1 MPNAQPIQV
10 GLPMTIMIIM
20 MLHCIMMIL
29 FRVHGLQF
37 CNNGVYRTGFIL
49 AAFLVY
55 MGQFESM
62 GAALAFF
69 SRKRLEGHINAD
81 VAASAG
87 GAADDEGGDAA
98 AAAAASYDPS
108 MSIFH
113 RMMPTWRFLAGQLD
127 KAFREPASLP
137 KAFRLEHII
146 IHAPGLKRPSD
157 DNDPVV
163 QILEVR
169 ARHCSFRRVY
179 AQTSLANQS

>member
-1 MPNAQPIQV
+1 MPSS
-10 GLPMTIMIIM
+10 
-20 MLHCIMMIL
+20 
-29 FRVHGLQF
+29 QF

-55 MGQFESM
+55 MGQFDSM

-87 GAADDEGGDAA
+87 GGAGDDGGEGGAP

-108 MSIFH
+108 MSIYH

-127 KAFREPASLP
+127 RAFREPASLP
-137 KAFRLEHII
+137 KAYRLEHII
-146 IHAPGLKRPSD
+146 IHAPGLKRLSD

-163 QILEVR
+163 QILEVSHTCEL
-169 ARHCSFRRVY
+169 AHSSRV
-179 AQTSLANQS
+179 QLQSGCHTVQPCQFSQRVAYPSS

>member
-1 MPNAQPIQV
+1 M
-10 GLPMTIMIIM
+10 
-20 MLHCIMMIL
+20 
-29 FRVHGLQF
+29 
-37 CNNGVYRTGFIL
+37 YRTGFIL

-62 GAALAFF
+62 GAALGFF

-87 GAADDEGGDAA
+87 GGGGGAGDDGGEGGAP
-98 AAAAASYDPS
+98 AAASYDPS
-108 MSIFH
+108 MSIFA

-127 KAFREPASLP
+127 RAFREPPSLP
-137 KAFRLEHII
+137 KAYRLEHII

-163 QILEVR
+163 QILEVSCPYCWCEQ
-169 ARHCSFRRVY
+169 ARVQAAGSR
-179 AQTSLANQS
+179 TGG